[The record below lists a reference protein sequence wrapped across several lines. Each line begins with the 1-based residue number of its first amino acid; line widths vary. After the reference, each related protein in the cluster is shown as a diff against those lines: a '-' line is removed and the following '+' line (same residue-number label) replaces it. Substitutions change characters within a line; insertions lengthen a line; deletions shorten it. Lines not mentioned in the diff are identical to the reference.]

1 MFNMLSRKD
10 RSDDSK
16 AQMPNVSET
25 AICKEDGGGS
35 MVVVEPPCKNR
46 IRSTIKCRRQ
56 CCRRKVECI
65 QKVDNSTQSRL
76 VAQYSTR
83 SLREL
88 AEMRIAEI
96 EARGATVHG
105 LNLPDSGSRRRK
117 DEKPSPPVNGK
128 EDAKCGLNN
137 PGVATC
143 ESGVAMN
150 CEARREFGEH

>member
-1 MFNMLSRKD
+1 
-10 RSDDSK
+10 
-16 AQMPNVSET
+16 
-25 AICKEDGGGS
+25 
-35 MVVVEPPCKNR
+35 
-46 IRSTIKCRRQ
+46 
-56 CCRRKVECI
+56 
-65 QKVDNSTQSRL
+65 

-88 AEMRIAEI
+88 AEERIAEI

-117 DEKPSPPVNGK
+117 NEKPSPPVKGK

-137 PGVATC
+137 PAEAAC

-150 CEARREFGEH
+150 CGARRDLGK